1 MDVSQQSP
9 TLSAHAEPPAAAP
22 QHWLTNV
29 GLAAMLV
36 GCPAITW
43 YVTIAIRYYDAALVL
58 PDRAFLSHVAP
69 PSLTALGFYLT
80 WFALQAAFAAL
91 LPGKIEHGIELEL
104 PGQVRRALPY
114 KMNGLS
120 AFVLTLLLAA
130 GLVGFGVVPATFL
143 YTQLDALVT
152 TTNIVVLG
160 LCGYVFVLGRA
171 QATPQE
177 RTRGA
182 LEAYVIGAALNP
194 RNGSFDWK
202 FFCESRP
209 GMILWILLNFSF
221 AAAQL
226 AQHGEITNAMWLVCA
241 FQLLYVADY
250 FVMEDAILTTWDIRH
265 EPFGFMLCWG
275 CLVWI
280 PFMFSL
286 QALYLVDH
294 PVHLP
299 LPSAVALVLFNLA
312 GYVIFRGA
320 NLQKHHFRKDPTR
333 TIWGRPPEYIQ
344 TSRGTKLLV
353 SGFWGVA
360 RHSNY
365 LGDLMMGLAWCLTT
379 GFSHV
384 LPYFYIIYFTILLVH
399 RERRDHG
406 HCARKYGADWDAYTA
421 RVRWRM
427 LPGIY

>member
-1 MDVSQQSP
+1 MDVTQQTP
-9 TLSAHAEPPAAAP
+9 TQRRLNN
-22 QHWLTNV
+22 L
-29 GLAAMLV
+29 GFAAMLLF
-36 GCPAITW
+36 CPLITW
-43 YVTIAIRYYDAALVL
+43 YVTIAIRYYDAVLVL
-58 PDRAFLSHVAP
+58 PDRAFLGHVAP
-69 PSLTALGFYLT
+69 PSLTALCFYLG
-80 WFALQAAFAAL
+80 WLALQGAFAAL
-91 LPGKIEHGIELEL
+91 LPGKLERGIELEL
-104 PGQVRRALPY
+104 PGREPHALEY
-114 KMNGLS
+114 KMNGLG
-120 AFVLTLLLAA
+120 AFVLTLLVAV
-130 GLVGFGVVPATFL
+130 GLVLSGVLPATFL
-143 YTQLDALVT
+143 YQQLDSLLT
-152 TTNIVVLG
+152 TANVVVLA
-160 LCGYVFVLGRA
+160 LCGYMFALGRT

-177 RTRGA
+177 RTRNA

-209 GMILWILLNFSF
+209 GMILWVLLDFSF

-226 AQHGEITNAMWLVCA
+226 ARQGEISNSMWLVCA

-280 PFMFSL
+280 PFTFSL
-286 QALYLVDH
+286 QGLYLVDH
-294 PVHLP
+294 PIQLP
-299 LPSAVALVLFNLA
+299 VPAAVALVLFNLA

-320 NLQKHHFRKDPTR
+320 NLQKHRFRKAPEQA
-333 TIWGRPPEYIQ
+333 IWGRTPEFIQ
-344 TSRGTKLLV
+344 TQRGTKLLV

-379 GFSHV
+379 GFAHV
-384 LPYFYIIYFTILLVH
+384 LPYFYIIYFLILLLH

-406 HCARKYGADWDAYTA
+406 HCARKYGADWDTYTA
-421 RVRWRM
+421 RVRWRI
-427 LPGIY
+427 LPGVY